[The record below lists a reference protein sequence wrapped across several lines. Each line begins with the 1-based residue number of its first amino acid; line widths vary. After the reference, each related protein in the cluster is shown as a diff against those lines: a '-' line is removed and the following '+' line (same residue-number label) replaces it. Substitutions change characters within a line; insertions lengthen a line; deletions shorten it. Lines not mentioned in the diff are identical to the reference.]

1 MLMLRYEI
9 AMGAS
14 KKAKRV
20 DGIAG
25 AHVHAGAHSQ
35 IVAFYSN
42 PQGRREW
49 AGGGQRALFR
59 CMKDKVHEPLQSR

>member
-25 AHVHAGAHSQ
+25 ASTCTPARTRKLLPFIQ
-35 IVAFYSN
+35 IHREGGS
-42 PQGRREW
+42 GR
-49 AGGGQRALFR
+49 GGQRALFR